1 MTLINIELEDKIVVV
16 TLNRPKALNAL
27 NSELLR
33 ELSAALDD
41 LREKNDLRC
50 LIVTGS
56 GEKAFVAGAD
66 IAEMAEMT
74 ADEAEDFSL
83 FGQEVFSNLA
93 TFPCPV
99 IAAIHGYAL
108 GGGFEL
114 ALACDI
120 RIAADTARFAF
131 PETGLGITPGFGG
144 TQRLAR
150 LTQPAFAAE
159 LIFTGRHIKAEEA
172 EDKGVVNRVVPAAD
186 LMAEVKKVAESIAA
200 KGPIAVRMA
209 KEALWSGLDL
219 DIDTGMEVEAEL
231 FAECF
236 DSSDQ
241 KGAMQ
246 AFLNKEEFTDFQ
258 NK

>member
-1 MTLINIELEDKIVVV
+1 
-16 TLNRPKALNAL
+16 
-27 NSELLR
+27 
-33 ELSAALDD
+33 
-41 LREKNDLRC
+41 
-50 LIVTGS
+50 
-56 GEKAFVAGAD
+56 
-66 IAEMAEMT
+66 MT
-74 ADEAEDFSL
+74 ADEAEDFFFVKRCFRLTPSL
-83 FGQEVFSNLA
+83 
-93 TFPCPV
+93 PV
-99 IAAIHGYAL
+99 IAAHGYAL

-120 RIAADTARFAF
+120 NCGGHGSLAF
-131 PETGLGITPGFGG
+131 PETGGYLRFRRPQAGA
-144 TQRLAR
+144 L
-150 LTQPAFAAE
+150 LPAE
-159 LIFTGRHIKAEEA
+159 RFTGRRIKAEEA

-219 DIDTGMEVEAEL
+219 DLDTGMEVEAEL

>member
-108 GGGFEL
+108 G
-114 ALACDI
+114 
-120 RIAADTARFAF
+120 
-131 PETGLGITPGFGG
+131 
-144 TQRLAR
+144 
-150 LTQPAFAAE
+150 
-159 LIFTGRHIKAEEA
+159 
-172 EDKGVVNRVVPAAD
+172 
-186 LMAEVKKVAESIAA
+186 
-200 KGPIAVRMA
+200 
-209 KEALWSGLDL
+209 
-219 DIDTGMEVEAEL
+219 
-231 FAECF
+231 
-236 DSSDQ
+236 
-241 KGAMQ
+241 
-246 AFLNKEEFTDFQ
+246 
-258 NK
+258 

>member
-1 MTLINIELEDKIVVV
+1 MKDKIALL
-16 TLNRPKALNAL
+16 TLNRPEALNAL

-33 ELSAALDD
+33 ELYDRLKAL
-41 LREKNDLRC
+41 EKEDDLRC
-50 LIVTGS
+50 LVVTGS
-56 GEKAFVAGAD
+56 GEKAFAAGAD
-66 IAEMAEMT
+66 IGEMADMNP
-74 ADEAEDFSL
+74 DEAEEFAA
-83 FGQEVFSNLA
+83 FGHEVFSYLS

-150 LTQPAFAAE
+150 LTNAAYAME
-159 LIFTGRHIKAEEA
+159 LIFTGRRIKGEEA
-172 EDKGVVNRVVPAAD
+172 LEQGAVNRLVPASE
-186 LMAEVKKVAESIAA
+186 LMSEAMKMAESIAA
-200 KGPIAVRMA
+200 NAPIGVRMA
-209 KEALWSGLDL
+209 KEAVQRGLDL
-219 DIDTGMEVEAEL
+219 DLDTGMEVEAEL

-241 KGAMQ
+241 KDAMQ
-246 AFLNKEEFTDFQ
+246 AFLKKEKFTDFQ